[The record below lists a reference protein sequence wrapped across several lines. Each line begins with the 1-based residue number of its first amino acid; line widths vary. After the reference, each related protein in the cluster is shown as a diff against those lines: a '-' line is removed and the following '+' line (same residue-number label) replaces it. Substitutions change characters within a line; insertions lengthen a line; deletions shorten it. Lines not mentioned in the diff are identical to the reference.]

1 MCGSVNEIL
10 CIMGINSSRVLV
22 CQCRKLTLA
31 GTSRGMQGDFPDS
44 SEIGAGTESGRH
56 LERARPPSHG
66 GLERADDDEH
76 AQHDEGPAGSR
87 TGRAFVEALSQTVG
101 VVVPVVL
108 LGPGSSSAT
117 HSSSSARNV
126 CHTAYATPAAA
137 MMPAPMAR

>member
-1 MCGSVNEIL
+1 
-10 CIMGINSSRVLV
+10 
-22 CQCRKLTLA
+22 
-31 GTSRGMQGDFPDS
+31 MQGDFPDS
-44 SEIGAGTESGRH
+44 SEISAGTEGDGISSALDTPERTEDV
-56 LERARPPSHG
+56 ERAPHP
-66 GLERADDDEH
+66 ERADDVERT
-76 AQHDEGPAGSR
+76 QHDEGPARSR

>member
-1 MCGSVNEIL
+1 
-10 CIMGINSSRVLV
+10 
-22 CQCRKLTLA
+22 
-31 GTSRGMQGDFPDS
+31 MQGDFPDS
-44 SEIGAGTESGRH
+44 SEISAGTEGDGISSA
-56 LERARPPSHG
+56 LDTPERTEHP
-66 GLERADDDEH
+66 ERADEVER
-76 AQHDEGPAGSR
+76 AQHDEGPARSR

-108 LGPGSSSAT
+108 LGPGSLSAT